1 MLNPQETVNSIIEFV
16 LRKHGSEM
24 ENTLRARMQE
34 QDTVATGTGLNSIE
48 SAASAN
54 VLEILGEDYLLRVDQ
69 GQEAGTVA
77 NIDDLIE
84 WATARGLAPA
94 ENIESFAAGVQQ
106 AIYKNGTI
114 KRFGY
119 AGANLLEYVL
129 DQHLAELTQDI
140 ETSLQDAL
148 EKGII
153 EQLNR
158 N

>member
-140 ETSLQDAL
+140 EISLQEAI

>member
-140 ETSLQDAL
+140 ETSLQEAL

>member
-77 NIDDLIE
+77 NIDNLIE
-84 WATARGLAPA
+84 WVTARGLAPA

-129 DQHLAELTQDI
+129 DQHLADLIGNI
-140 ETSLQDAL
+140 ETSLQEAL

-153 EQLNR
+153 EQINK